1 MSSQAQLTFQQIKSR
16 ELEAK
21 DSRLSSPSLA
31 ASYTN
36 EKEVTLIYDG
46 SFNGFL
52 TAVFMAFE
60 ERLNIVDI
68 QRNGQAQNGL
78 FSETETVFT
87 NVEKAKRVWN
97 GVRKKSYNAIS
108 NIYFAFLS
116 ETEGVEMLCFDYI
129 KKLMASKDKQKDYSD
144 ETMLYIAQLAR
155 KVGREKHRMEAF
167 VRFQLTKDNI
177 YFANIE
183 PDFNVLPLISKHF
196 RKRYADQ
203 QWLIYDVK
211 RRYGIFYNLEGV
223 EIVSLNLDEIHFNRT
238 RKSKAFSDTE
248 YNYQELWNNYFQST
262 NIKSRINR
270 KLHTQHVPKRYW
282 KYLSEKKVS

>member
-1 MSSQAQLTFQQIKSR
+1 MENAVIKTKQTTRPIPFS
-16 ELEAK
+16 ATYQK
-21 DSRLSSPSLA
+21 G
-31 ASYTN
+31 T
-36 EKEVTLIYDG
+36 TLIYDG

-52 TAVFMAFE
+52 TAVFIAFE
-60 ERLNIVDI
+60 ERLKVVDI
-68 QRNGQAQNGL
+68 QKNGQGQNGL
-78 FSETETVFT
+78 FSETETIFT

-97 GVRKKSYNAIS
+97 GVRSKSYNAIS
-108 NIYFAFLS
+108 NIYFAYLS
-116 ETEGVEMLCFDYI
+116 EAEGVEMMLFNYI
-129 KKLMASKDKQKDYSD
+129 KKMMVSKAKQQDYSD
-144 ETMLYIAQLAR
+144 ETVLYISQLAR

-183 PDFNVLPLISKHF
+183 PDFDVLPLISKHF

-238 RKSKAFSDTE
+238 RKSKAFTETE
-248 YNYQELWNNYFQST
+248 YHYQDLWNSYFKST
-262 NIKSRINR
+262 HIKSRINR

-282 KYLSEKKVS
+282 KYLSEKKEAV